1 MRFSSQEPPLV
12 QPALISRS
20 ARPPKPFSKL
30 LTALYTV
37 IVVTLTIYNMRQF
50 WIGSRLQT
58 LWYPVHTATWVVTA
72 NMLVYDGLMQVSP
85 ALKKSYPL
93 AFANTDELPRHC
105 AKILRE
111 TIEFVSTND
120 APGVRQLQG
129 QLAILLAET
138 GAPSEGLQLL
148 PPLQER
154 AAAEFRI
161 AMRAI
166 YGSNNIR
173 HVTTF
178 TNERPTF
185 LESSWSAW
193 RFESR
198 WYHARADVRSAAWQ
212 DDWLRSKASQ
222 KAAIVLTI
230 SSVQF
235 IIIITGLCLLF
246 WLLHTRTHHFA
257 SPASLLTFGEGF
269 GIFIRAE
276 LCGLLLVLLF
286 SWHRLTTAIGKA
298 YGLLMLAPV
307 VWIIARRHWRH
318 DGAFSK
324 FVGIPA
330 SFRAWLTM
338 LGAAIAIVAVDFA
351 FGTGVVGS
359 ITALGFEGHWTEG
372 LDESLLYESL
382 PIRMVTLANAIV
394 WIPVYEELA
403 FRGVLFSA
411 LRERLG
417 VIGAALISSIV
428 FASIHSYSWPGL
440 LGVAVFG
447 FTNALMFHY
456 TRSLIPCI
464 AAHIIVNFLYF
475 GTEVALFA

>member
-1 MRFSSQEPPLV
+1 
-12 QPALISRS
+12 
-20 ARPPKPFSKL
+20 
-30 LTALYTV
+30 
-37 IVVTLTIYNMRQF
+37 MRQF

-58 LWYPVHTATWVVTA
+58 LWYPVNTATWVVSA
-72 NMLVYDGLMQVSP
+72 NMLVYDGLMQLSP

-93 AFANTDELPRHC
+93 VFADANELPRHC

-120 APGVRQLQG
+120 APGARQLQG

-138 GAPSEGLQLL
+138 GAPAEGLQLL

-154 AAAEFRI
+154 EAAEFRI

-166 YGSNNIR
+166 YGSNSIH
-173 HVTTF
+173 HVATF

-185 LESSWSAW
+185 LESSWSTW

-198 WYHARADVRSAAWQ
+198 WYHARADVQNAAWQ
-212 DDWLRSKASQ
+212 DDWLHKKARQ
-222 KAAIVLTI
+222 KAVLVLVI
-230 SSVQF
+230 ASVDF
-235 IIIITGLCLLF
+235 IIIVTGLCLLF
-246 WLLHTRTHHFA
+246 WLLHTRHHFA
-257 SPASLLTFGEGF
+257 NLVSLLSFREGF

-276 LCGLLLVLLF
+276 LCGLLLALLF
-286 SWHRLTTAIGKA
+286 SWHRSTTAIGEA
-298 YGLLMLAPV
+298 YGLLMLAPL

-318 DGAFSK
+318 QKGALRK
-324 FVGIPA
+324 FIGIPA
-330 SFRAWLTM
+330 SFRGWLWM
-338 LGAAIAIVAVDFA
+338 LGAAIPIVAVDFA
-351 FGTGVVGS
+351 FGTGVVGT
-359 ITALGFEGHWTEG
+359 IAALGFEGHWTEG
-372 LDESLLYESL
+372 LDESLLYEPL
-382 PIRMVTLANAIV
+382 PIRMVTLANAII

-411 LRERLG
+411 LRDRLG

-440 LGVAVFG
+440 LGIAVFG

-456 TRSLIPCI
+456 TRSLIPCV